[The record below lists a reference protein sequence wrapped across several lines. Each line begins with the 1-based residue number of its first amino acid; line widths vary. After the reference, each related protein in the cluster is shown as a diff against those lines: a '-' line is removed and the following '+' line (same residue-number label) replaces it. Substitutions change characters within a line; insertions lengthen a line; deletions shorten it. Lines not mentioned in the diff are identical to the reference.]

1 MFSFEEI
8 SAEFS
13 RVFSVRHFPD
23 SPASL
28 YGPAEYFLGIGG
40 KRIRPAMCL
49 MANELFGTVN
59 PDAYHVALAIELF
72 HNFTLIHD
80 DIMDKAPLRRGME
93 TVHKK
98 YGESTALLT
107 GDVMMVKAYEYL
119 NKVNPAFIQRII
131 FNFNTAARQVCEGQQ
146 LDMDFEKLEHVNM
159 GEYIRMIELKTSVLL
174 AASLKMGAILGGA
187 GKGNQDHLYEFGK
200 NLGIAFQVQD
210 DYLDAF
216 GDPSRFG
223 KQVGGDIIAN
233 KKTFLVIHALESC
246 TGGQLDELKRLMK
259 SNEDNKVGKVL
270 ALFRECGVDTWASGL
285 KDKYIGQA
293 EFHLEEV
300 AVSAVRKEPLRN
312 LVKFLVQRDH

>member
-13 RVFSVRHFPD
+13 RVFSVTHFPD

-28 YGPAEYFLGIGG
+28 YEPAEYFLGIGG

-49 MANELFGTVN
+49 MANELFGTIN